1 MTIRNT
7 YGGLISGLPP
17 SRKYF
22 LLKIKI
28 LTWWWKSS
36 SFNCDIHDVVEM
48 DTLQVKRD
56 LKIKEILNETTKSK
70 EVFRNCYSYYS
81 YG

>member
-17 SRKYF
+17 SRNI
-22 LLKIKI
+22 LLIKKI
-28 LTWWWKSS
+28 LMVVKKSS

-48 DTLQVKRD
+48 DTLQVERD
-56 LKIKEILNETTKSK
+56 LKIKEILK
-70 EVFRNCYSYYS
+70 
-81 YG
+81 